1 MNRGY
6 TLIELL
12 LILAIIVIVAAIV
25 VPLLHQVIVKSSIS
39 TVAAEAETVYD
50 AFKQHYAREN
60 EYPLEAAG
68 NLAFDLDTFEPLR
81 SSGYYV
87 GGITEE
93 LLGGKADAYDSPD
106 DRGPNREFWLE
117 MTLKAD
123 PSVRI
128 LVADSDDA
136 PLSGGDYVDGIFL
149 YRDGELKRIHDAD

>member
-6 TLIELL
+6 SLLELL
-12 LILAIIVIVAAIV
+12 LILAIIAVVSAIV
-25 VPLLHQVIVKSSIS
+25 IPLVHQAFVNYSIG
-39 TVAAEAETVYD
+39 TVAVEAETVYD

-60 EYPLEAAG
+60 EYPLEAG
-68 NLAFDLDTFEPLR
+68 DPVFELDTFEPLR
-81 SSGYYV
+81 SAGYYA
-87 GGITEE
+87 GDITAS

-106 DRGPNREFWLE
+106 DRGRNREFWLE

-123 PSVRI
+123 PSVRV

-149 YRDGELKRIHDAD
+149 YKDGELKRIDDVD